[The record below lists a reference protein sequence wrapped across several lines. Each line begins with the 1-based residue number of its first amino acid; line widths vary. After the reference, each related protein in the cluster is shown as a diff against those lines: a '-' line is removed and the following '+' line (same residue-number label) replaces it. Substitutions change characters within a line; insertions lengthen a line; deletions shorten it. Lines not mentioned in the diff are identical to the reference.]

1 MSETNSNQRSAD
13 ADLLTRVGIALTL
26 RLRHT
31 LHAVHIHV
39 DKGTVTLR
47 GMVPTFYDRQL
58 AIEVTRRVAGVRR
71 VLDELTVASQ
81 HGSQIDETKARRAE
95 NPRSLEATNAVRG
108 AGTESARR
116 SLASASSQ
124 RPQPAQSWRNLF
136 ANAATVLRGLFLSLA
151 VLLAVGCGEAAL
163 EKLPVYP
170 AKGSITFKGK
180 PIPGAMI
187 TLHPTTPVENVPNP
201 QANVSKD
208 GTFSIRTYGA
218 EEGAPEG
225 DYKLTVLWYK
235 PIVNGPDFTS
245 GPNVIPQKFTKP
257 ETTSIEIKIAAGKND
272 LPTIQL

>member
-1 MSETNSNQRSAD
+1 MSENTITDRSGD

-39 DKGTVTLR
+39 ENGTVTLR

-71 VLDELTVASQ
+71 VLDEIAVT
-81 HGSQIDETKARRAE
+81 GSEETTGKRAPVVR
-95 NPRSLEATNAVRG
+95 NTAATNAVRG

-116 SLASASSQ
+116 SAAAAASY
-124 RPQPAQSWRNLF
+124 RPQAVQGWKSLF
-136 ANAATVLRGLFLSLA
+136 TNAATVLRGFFLA
-151 VLLAVGCGEAAL
+151 VAVMSFVGCGEASL
-163 EKLPVYP
+163 EKVPVFP
-170 AKGSITFKGK
+170 AKGTITYQGK

-187 TLHPTTPVENVPNP
+187 TLHPVTPVENVPTP
-201 QANVSKD
+201 RANVAKD
-208 GTFSIRTYGA
+208 GTFSVKTYGT

-235 PIVNGPDFTS
+235 PIYNGPDFTS

-257 ETTSIEIKIAAGKND
+257 ETTDIQVKIASGQND
-272 LPTIQL
+272 LPAIKL